1 MKKRNI
7 MFIVSIILIVALC
20 FAATSAFAVS
30 KKCSDSYT
38 STKATASMTVTRCCV
53 GATLETKLIARGTQ
67 RLVLNP
73 SSATGYV
80 LSSPVTGDRTSLS
93 ASVNVTNTNYAMIG
107 SSHYCYV
114 RCRNC
119 NDDDGGFYH

>member
-80 LSSPVTGDRTSLS
+80 LSPAVTGNKTSLS
-93 ASVNVTNTNYAMIG
+93 ASVNVTNTNYAMVG
-107 SSHYCYV
+107 SSHYSYTKCL
-114 RCRNC
+114 NC
-119 NDDDGGFYH
+119 NDFEGGYYH

>member
-1 MKKRNI
+1 

-30 KKCSDSYT
+30 KRCSDGYT
-38 STKATASMTVTRCCV
+38 STKATANMTVTRCCAN
-53 GATLETKLIARGTQ
+53 ATLDSRLIARGTQ

-80 LSSPVTGDRTSLS
+80 LSPTVSGNKTSLS
-93 ASVNVTNTNYAMIG
+93 ASVNVTNTNYAMVG
-107 SSHYCYV
+107 SSHYCYTK
-114 RCRNC
+114 CLNC
-119 NDDDGGFYH
+119 NDSKGGEYH